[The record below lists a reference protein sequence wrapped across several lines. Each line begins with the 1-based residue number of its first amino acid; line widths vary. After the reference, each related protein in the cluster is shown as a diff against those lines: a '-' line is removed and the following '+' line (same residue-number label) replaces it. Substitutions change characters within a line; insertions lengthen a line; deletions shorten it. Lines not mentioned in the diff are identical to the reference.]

1 METNNIDKI
10 HKEVLGF
17 EIPEDYFEKSKN
29 EILSK
34 IIKKKEVRKISFFNR
49 KFVLLAAAG
58 IALLFSLTIYIQ
70 QTIGSIN
77 NIPTIVLDSINLDKN
92 SELIADYFV
101 EDDILI
107 NSLFVS
113 DNDLETYLNDA
124 FINDVSADENID
136 DFIVDELM
144 PDNLF

>member
-49 KFVLLAAAG
+49 KFVWLAAAG
-58 IALLFSLTIYIQ
+58 IALIFSLTIYIQ